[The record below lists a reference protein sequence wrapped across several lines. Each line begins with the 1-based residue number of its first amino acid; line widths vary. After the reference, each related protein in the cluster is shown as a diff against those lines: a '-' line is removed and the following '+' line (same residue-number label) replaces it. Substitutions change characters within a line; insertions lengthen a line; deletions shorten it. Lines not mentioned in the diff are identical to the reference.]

1 MEFVKSRALSSW
13 DLFTR
18 HRLSIFCLQLRNPF
32 SRIRFLYTD
41 RILRIKFLLG
51 RISSFIQLPI
61 FFFFFFF
68 FFLFSKESVLG
79 LLDIEPTTYV
89 FLPLLYTL
97 ITSGGYL
104 FRPMVYNFS
113 IWIDVRIEFALL
125 LKSCCWILS

>member
-1 MEFVKSRALSSW
+1 MGFIWPSSIIGI
-13 DLFTR
+13 LPLAPESVSSNSFPI
-18 HRLSIFCLQLRNPF
+18 HRW
-32 SRIRFLYTD
+32 
-41 RILRIKFLLG
+41 ILRMKFLFG
-51 RISSFIQLPI
+51 KNFFVYSSSY
-61 FFFFFFF
+61 FFRLLFLFFFFF

-104 FRPMVYNFS
+104 FRAVVYNFS
-113 IWIDVRIEFALL
+113 IWIDARIEFAFL